1 MWSMFSVQPF
11 QDLQLAINNSFRKRK
26 MHMLQTTRTVWN
38 IKKKKKVA
46 RKRSKLFIIGYFS
59 L

>member
-38 IKKKKKVA
+38 IKKKKKGC
-46 RKRSKLFIIGYFS
+46 KEKE
-59 L
+59 